1 MRLIKGFL
9 AGLVLAGIP
18 AMMPAAA
25 FAHGGGGHGF
35 RGGGG
40 GHAFV
45 GGGGHGVGSGHAFGG
60 FTGRGFSPGFSGTRG
75 FSTGRFSG
83 RGDHGRFGDRG
94 FRGRNRDFRDFDGVF
109 FYFGSTGFGYP
120 DG

>member
-45 GGGGHGVGSGHAFGG
+45 GGGGHVSLL
-60 FTGRGFSPGFSGTRG
+60 TSGTAA
-75 FSTGRFSG
+75 TPPVQSG
-83 RGDHGRFGDRG
+83 SDQDFYQPP
-94 FRGRNRDFRDFDGVF
+94 RDPQFNTARDQ
-109 FYFGSTGFGYP
+109 
-120 DG
+120 